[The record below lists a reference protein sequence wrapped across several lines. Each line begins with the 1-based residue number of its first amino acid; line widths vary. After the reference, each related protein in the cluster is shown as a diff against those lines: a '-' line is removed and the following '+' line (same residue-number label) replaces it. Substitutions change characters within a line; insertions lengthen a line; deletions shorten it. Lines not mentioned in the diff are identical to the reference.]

1 MDDLQLSEDLL
12 PDGWLGVY
20 KGNLDRFS
28 WVSPGAE
35 RETYT
40 KLTFFAMIVPEE
52 TWRALTTLPPL
63 PWPSS
68 GRLVRSSFRRSRRA
82 PPMMSRRAR
91 VFVSEAW
98 MALRVRPWPVSLCF
112 LLGSVEL
119 DVELGQL
126 EHLEVALCLER
137 PLRLAD
143 REHRSR
149 ESASC

>member
-1 MDDLQLSEDLL
+1 
-12 PDGWLGVY
+12 
-20 KGNLDRFS
+20 
-28 WVSPGAE
+28 
-35 RETYT
+35 
-40 KLTFFAMIVPEE
+40 
-52 TWRALTTLPPL
+52 
-63 PWPSS
+63 
-68 GRLVRSSFRRSRRA
+68 
-82 PPMMSRRAR
+82 MSMRAR

-119 DVELGQL
+119 DVELGHL
-126 EHLEVALCLER
+126 EHLEVALCLLER